1 MFACNLL
8 FAALAAFPL
17 PDGWRLARTDGTV
30 VLEQH
35 AAADR
40 RPYIHPLMS
49 PDGKGVFTEYAPGH
63 HLWQRGLYTG
73 LHAVNGV
80 NFWEEEK
87 DRFHCAP
94 IVKPVIDGSKASW
107 DVKDRWTL
115 PDGSPVFTETQ
126 AWTLEDFGTNYVL
139 NVTWTLAAD
148 AEATI
153 GKWAYGGLFLRM
165 PFRSA
170 NKTRQE
176 ARNSRGKKNRA
187 AEQQVAEWVEVSMP
201 IAGLKE
207 NGVVRIED
215 LPGNPGYPNPWRVDG
230 QLGIAPSPCI
240 RGNIKL
246 AKGEK
251 FVNRYRLTVGTEKKK

>member
-1 MFACNLL
+1 MFACSL
-8 FAALAAFPL
+8 FAAALAAFPL
-17 PDGWRLARTDGTV
+17 SDGWRIQRADGSV

-35 AAADR
+35 AAPEK
-40 RPYIHPLMS
+40 RPYIHPLMG
-49 PDGKGVFTEYAPGH
+49 PGGKGVFTEFAPGH

-87 DRFHCAP
+87 DRFHCEKMA
-94 IVKPVIDGSKASW
+94 KPVVDGAKASW
-107 DVKDRWTL
+107 EVKARWTQ
-115 PDGSPVFTETQ
+115 PNGTPVFTETQ
-126 AWTLEDFGTNYVL
+126 AWTLEDFGSNYVL

-148 AEATI
+148 AEVTV
-153 GKWAYGGLFLRM
+153 GKWSYGGLFLRM
-165 PFRSA
+165 PFRPQ
-170 NKTRQE
+170 NRNRQE
-176 ARNSRGKKNRA
+176 ARNSRGQKNRA
-187 AEQQVAEWVEVSMP
+187 AEQKVAEWVEVSMP
-201 IAGLKE
+201 IEGLKE

-240 RGNIKL
+240 RGETKF

-251 FVNRYRLTVGTEKKK
+251 RVNRYRLTVGTEKK